1 MAKNMPV
8 PMIMKK
14 RILYLTAT
22 IVLLIIEVLIALY
35 VHDDFVR
42 PYVGDMLVVVVVYTF
57 VRILIPEKV
66 RLLPLWVFIFAVAV
80 EILQWFHIVD
90 ILGLTDNRFFSV
102 LIGGVFD
109 VKDIL
114 CYGVGCIMLGG
125 YEYLTRVKT
134 FAKLSKN

>member
-90 ILGLTDNRFFSV
+90 ILGLTNNRFFSV

-114 CYGVGCIMLGG
+114 CYAVGCIMLGG

>member
-1 MAKNMPV
+1 
-8 PMIMKK
+8 MIMKK

-42 PYVGDMLVVVVVYTF
+42 PYVGDMLVVVVGYAF
-57 VRILIPEKV
+57 VRIFIPE
-66 RLLPLWVFIFAVAV
+66 RITLLPLWVFIFAVAV
-80 EILQWFHIVD
+80 EILQWFHIVVL
-90 ILGLTDNRFFSV
+90 LGLTDNRFFRV

-125 YEYLTRVKT
+125 Y
-134 FAKLSKN
+134 